1 MEQQR
6 NIYVAGNYI
15 AEQHI
20 ETQILHADNVYNH
33 APQQFRTHLPLTD
46 VEDVMPS
53 AKSTTAR
60 PSKRPNAHHF
70 LETRTFIYRYNNAR
84 PEDSR
89 RLPLLSSSSPKN
101 ITILN
106 PISNP
111 KRSRTIS
118 THSLTENYPTPS
130 SHGPAL
136 NRTCTI
142 SSSGSKNAIWSRYRK
157 AWPSGQSPKT
167 TSPTD
172 AVITL
177 RTCVISITPKHHYPL
192 SNGSLISS
200 ILLLLIPPNWM
211 NYAAKSAGHSA
222 VNKKN
227 KYFSYS
233 SECAE

>member
-33 APQQFRTHLPLTD
+33 APQQFRTHLPLID

-89 RLPLLSSSSPKN
+89 RLPLLFQFLTKEHHHTKSYLEPETKPDDFYALFNGELSNVVVTWCGSKQDLYYFIKRLKERNLIEIPQSLTIWT
-101 ITILN
+101 ITQN
-106 PISNP
+106 HFSDRRGNYFEDMRNQHNP
-111 KRSRTIS
+111 KT
-118 THSLTENYPTPS
+118 SLPVIERLIDILD
-130 SHGPAL
+130 PAATDTAEL
-136 NRTCTI
+136 DDLCRKI
-142 SSSGSKNAIWSRYRK
+142 SGSFGGK
-157 AWPSGQSPKT
+157 
-167 TSPTD
+167 
-172 AVITL
+172 
-177 RTCVISITPKHHYPL
+177 
-192 SNGSLISS
+192 
-200 ILLLLIPPNWM
+200 
-211 NYAAKSAGHSA
+211 
-222 VNKKN
+222 
-227 KYFSYS
+227 
-233 SECAE
+233 

>member
-33 APQQFRTHLPLTD
+33 APQQFRTHLPLID

-89 RLPLLSSSSPKN
+89 RLPLLFQFLTKEHHHTKSYLEPETKPDDFYALFNGELSDIV
-101 ITILN
+101 ITWTGSKQDLYYFIKRLKERN
-106 PISNP
+106 LIEIPQSLTIWTITQNHFSDRRGNYFEDMRNQHNP
-111 KRSRTIS
+111 KTSQTTIERLIDILDHAV
-118 THSLTENYPTPS
+118 TDTAELDELCRKI
-130 SHGPAL
+130 G
-136 NRTCTI
+136 
-142 SSSGSKNAIWSRYRK
+142 GSFGGK
-157 AWPSGQSPKT
+157 
-167 TSPTD
+167 
-172 AVITL
+172 
-177 RTCVISITPKHHYPL
+177 
-192 SNGSLISS
+192 
-200 ILLLLIPPNWM
+200 
-211 NYAAKSAGHSA
+211 
-222 VNKKN
+222 
-227 KYFSYS
+227 
-233 SECAE
+233 

>member
-70 LETRTFIYRYNNAR
+70 LEPRTFIYRYNNAR

-89 RLPLLSSSSPKN
+89 RLPLLFQFLTKEHHHTKSYLDPETKPDDFYALFNGELSDTVVTWTGSKQDLYYFIKRLKERNLIEIPQSLTIWT
-101 ITILN
+101 ITQN
-106 PISNP
+106 HFSDRRGNYFEDMRNQHNP
-111 KRSRTIS
+111 KT
-118 THSLTENYPTPS
+118 SLPVIERLIDILD
-130 SHGPAL
+130 PAATDTAEL
-136 NRTCTI
+136 DDLCRKI
-142 SSSGSKNAIWSRYRK
+142 GGSFGGK
-157 AWPSGQSPKT
+157 
-167 TSPTD
+167 
-172 AVITL
+172 
-177 RTCVISITPKHHYPL
+177 
-192 SNGSLISS
+192 
-200 ILLLLIPPNWM
+200 
-211 NYAAKSAGHSA
+211 
-222 VNKKN
+222 
-227 KYFSYS
+227 
-233 SECAE
+233 

>member
-20 ETQILHADNVYNH
+20 ETQVLHADNVYNH

-89 RLPLLSSSSPKN
+89 RLPLLFQFLTKEHHHTKSYLEPETKPDDFYALFNGELSNVVVTWCGSKQDLYYFIKRLKERNLIEIPQSLTIWT
-101 ITILN
+101 ITQN
-106 PISNP
+106 HFSDRRGNYFEEMRNQHNP
-111 KRSRTIS
+111 KT
-118 THSLTENYPTPS
+118 SLPVIERLIDILD
-130 SHGPAL
+130 PAVTDTAEL
-136 NRTCTI
+136 DELCRKI
-142 SSSGSKNAIWSRYRK
+142 GGSFGGK
-157 AWPSGQSPKT
+157 
-167 TSPTD
+167 
-172 AVITL
+172 
-177 RTCVISITPKHHYPL
+177 
-192 SNGSLISS
+192 
-200 ILLLLIPPNWM
+200 
-211 NYAAKSAGHSA
+211 
-222 VNKKN
+222 
-227 KYFSYS
+227 
-233 SECAE
+233 

>member
-89 RLPLLSSSSPKN
+89 RLPLLFQFLTKEHHHTKSYLEPETKPDDFYALFNGELSNVVVTWCGSKQDLYYFIKRLIERNLIEIPQSLTIWT
-101 ITILN
+101 ITQN
-106 PISNP
+106 HFSDRRGNYFEDMRNQHNP
-111 KRSRTIS
+111 KTSQPTIER
-118 THSLTENYPTPS
+118 LIDILD
-130 SHGPAL
+130 PAVTDTAEL
-136 NRTCTI
+136 DELCRKI
-142 SSSGSKNAIWSRYRK
+142 GGSVGDK
-157 AWPSGQSPKT
+157 
-167 TSPTD
+167 
-172 AVITL
+172 
-177 RTCVISITPKHHYPL
+177 
-192 SNGSLISS
+192 
-200 ILLLLIPPNWM
+200 
-211 NYAAKSAGHSA
+211 
-222 VNKKN
+222 
-227 KYFSYS
+227 
-233 SECAE
+233 

>member
-33 APQQFRTHLPLTD
+33 APQQFRTHLSLID

-89 RLPLLSSSSPKN
+89 RLPLLFQFLTKEHHHTKSYLEPETKPDEFYALFNGELSDIV
-101 ITILN
+101 ITWTGSKQDLYYFIKRLKERN
-106 PISNP
+106 LIEIPQSLTIWTITQNHFSDRRGNYFEDMRNQHNP
-111 KRSRTIS
+111 KT
-118 THSLTENYPTPS
+118 SLPVIERLIDILD
-130 SHGPAL
+130 PAATDTAEL
-136 NRTCTI
+136 DDLCRKI
-142 SSSGSKNAIWSRYRK
+142 SGSFGGK
-157 AWPSGQSPKT
+157 
-167 TSPTD
+167 
-172 AVITL
+172 
-177 RTCVISITPKHHYPL
+177 
-192 SNGSLISS
+192 
-200 ILLLLIPPNWM
+200 
-211 NYAAKSAGHSA
+211 
-222 VNKKN
+222 
-227 KYFSYS
+227 
-233 SECAE
+233 

>member
-33 APQQFRTHLPLTD
+33 APQQFRTHLPLID

-89 RLPLLSSSSPKN
+89 RLPLLFQFLTKEHHHTKSYLEPETKPDDFYALFNGELSNVVVTWCGSKQDLYYFIKRLKERNLIEIPQSLTIWT
-101 ITILN
+101 ITQN
-106 PISNP
+106 HFSDRRGNYFEDMRNQHNP
-111 KRSRTIS
+111 KT
-118 THSLTENYPTPS
+118 SLPVIERLIDILD
-130 SHGPAL
+130 PATTDTAEL
-136 NRTCTI
+136 DDLCRKI
-142 SSSGSKNAIWSRYRK
+142 GGSFGSK
-157 AWPSGQSPKT
+157 
-167 TSPTD
+167 
-172 AVITL
+172 
-177 RTCVISITPKHHYPL
+177 
-192 SNGSLISS
+192 
-200 ILLLLIPPNWM
+200 
-211 NYAAKSAGHSA
+211 
-222 VNKKN
+222 
-227 KYFSYS
+227 
-233 SECAE
+233 

>member
-33 APQQFRTHLPLTD
+33 APQQFRTHLPLID

-89 RLPLLSSSSPKN
+89 RLPLLFQFLTKEHHHTKSYLEPETKPDDFYALFNGELSDIV
-101 ITILN
+101 ITWTGSKQDLYYFIKRLKERN
-106 PISNP
+106 LIEIPQSLTIWTITQNHFSDRRGNYFEDMRNQHNP
-111 KRSRTIS
+111 KT
-118 THSLTENYPTPS
+118 SLPVIERLIDILD
-130 SHGPAL
+130 PAATDTAEL
-136 NRTCTI
+136 DELCRKI
-142 SSSGSKNAIWSRYRK
+142 GGSFGGK
-157 AWPSGQSPKT
+157 
-167 TSPTD
+167 
-172 AVITL
+172 
-177 RTCVISITPKHHYPL
+177 
-192 SNGSLISS
+192 
-200 ILLLLIPPNWM
+200 
-211 NYAAKSAGHSA
+211 
-222 VNKKN
+222 
-227 KYFSYS
+227 
-233 SECAE
+233 

>member
-89 RLPLLSSSSPKN
+89 RLPLLFQFLTKEHHHTKSYLEPETKPDDFYALFNGELSDTVVTWTGSKQDLYYFIKRLKERNLIEIPQSLTIWT
-101 ITILN
+101 ITQN
-106 PISNP
+106 HFSDRRGNYFEDMRNQHNP
-111 KRSRTIS
+111 KT
-118 THSLTENYPTPS
+118 SLPVIERLIDILD
-130 SHGPAL
+130 PAATDTAEL
-136 NRTCTI
+136 DELCRKI
-142 SSSGSKNAIWSRYRK
+142 GGSFGGK
-157 AWPSGQSPKT
+157 
-167 TSPTD
+167 
-172 AVITL
+172 
-177 RTCVISITPKHHYPL
+177 
-192 SNGSLISS
+192 
-200 ILLLLIPPNWM
+200 
-211 NYAAKSAGHSA
+211 
-222 VNKKN
+222 
-227 KYFSYS
+227 
-233 SECAE
+233 

>member
-89 RLPLLSSSSPKN
+89 RLPLLFQFLTKEHHHTKSYLEPETKPDDFYALFNGELSNVVVTWCGSKQDLYYFIKRLKERNLIEIPKSLTIWS
-101 ITILN
+101 ITQN
-106 PISNP
+106 HFSDRRGNYFEDMRNQHNP
-111 KRSRTIS
+111 KT
-118 THSLTENYPTPS
+118 SLPVIERLIDILD
-130 SHGPAL
+130 PAATDTAEL
-136 NRTCTI
+136 DELCRKI
-142 SSSGSKNAIWSRYRK
+142 GGSFGGK
-157 AWPSGQSPKT
+157 
-167 TSPTD
+167 
-172 AVITL
+172 
-177 RTCVISITPKHHYPL
+177 
-192 SNGSLISS
+192 
-200 ILLLLIPPNWM
+200 
-211 NYAAKSAGHSA
+211 
-222 VNKKN
+222 
-227 KYFSYS
+227 
-233 SECAE
+233 

>member
-33 APQQFRTHLPLTD
+33 APQQFRTHLPLID

-89 RLPLLSSSSPKN
+89 RLPLLFQFLTKEHHHTKSYLEPETKPDDFYALFNGELSDIV
-101 ITILN
+101 ITWTGSKQDLYYFIKRLKERN
-106 PISNP
+106 LIEIPQSLTIWTITQNHFSDRRGNYFEDMRNQHNP
-111 KRSRTIS
+111 KT
-118 THSLTENYPTPS
+118 SLPVIERLIDILD
-130 SHGPAL
+130 PAATDTAEL
-136 NRTCTI
+136 DDLCRKI
-142 SSSGSKNAIWSRYRK
+142 SGSFGGK
-157 AWPSGQSPKT
+157 
-167 TSPTD
+167 
-172 AVITL
+172 
-177 RTCVISITPKHHYPL
+177 
-192 SNGSLISS
+192 
-200 ILLLLIPPNWM
+200 
-211 NYAAKSAGHSA
+211 
-222 VNKKN
+222 
-227 KYFSYS
+227 
-233 SECAE
+233 

>member
-33 APQQFRTHLPLTD
+33 APQQFRTHLPLID

-89 RLPLLSSSSPKN
+89 RLPLLFQFLTKEHHHTKSYLEPETKPDDFYALFNGELSNVVVTWCGSKQDLYYFIKRLKERNLIEIPQSLTIWT
-101 ITILN
+101 ITQN
-106 PISNP
+106 HFSDRRGNYFEDMRNQHNP
-111 KRSRTIS
+111 KT
-118 THSLTENYPTPS
+118 SLPVIERLIDILD
-130 SHGPAL
+130 PAATDTAEL
-136 NRTCTI
+136 DDLCRKI
-142 SSSGSKNAIWSRYRK
+142 GGSFGSK
-157 AWPSGQSPKT
+157 
-167 TSPTD
+167 
-172 AVITL
+172 
-177 RTCVISITPKHHYPL
+177 
-192 SNGSLISS
+192 
-200 ILLLLIPPNWM
+200 
-211 NYAAKSAGHSA
+211 
-222 VNKKN
+222 
-227 KYFSYS
+227 
-233 SECAE
+233 

>member
-20 ETQILHADNVYNH
+20 ETQVLHADNVYNH

-89 RLPLLSSSSPKN
+89 RLPLLFQFLTKEHHHTKSYLEPETKPDDFYALFNGELSDTVVTWTGSKQDLYYFIKRLKERNLIEIPQSL
-101 ITILN
+101 TIWSVTQN
-106 PISNP
+106 HFSDRRGNYFEDMRNQHNP
-111 KRSRTIS
+111 KT
-118 THSLTENYPTPS
+118 SLPVIERLIDILD
-130 SHGPAL
+130 PAATDTAEL
-136 NRTCTI
+136 DDLCRKI
-142 SSSGSKNAIWSRYRK
+142 GGSFGGK
-157 AWPSGQSPKT
+157 
-167 TSPTD
+167 
-172 AVITL
+172 
-177 RTCVISITPKHHYPL
+177 
-192 SNGSLISS
+192 
-200 ILLLLIPPNWM
+200 
-211 NYAAKSAGHSA
+211 
-222 VNKKN
+222 
-227 KYFSYS
+227 
-233 SECAE
+233 

>member
-33 APQQFRTHLPLTD
+33 APQQFRTHLPLID

-89 RLPLLSSSSPKN
+89 RLPLLFQFLTKEHHHTKSYLEPETKPDEFYALFNGELSDIV
-101 ITILN
+101 ITWTGSKQDLYYFIKRLKERN
-106 PISNP
+106 LIEIPQSLTIWTITQNHFSDRRGNYFEDMRNQHNP
-111 KRSRTIS
+111 KT
-118 THSLTENYPTPS
+118 SLPVIERLIDILD
-130 SHGPAL
+130 PAATDTAEL
-136 NRTCTI
+136 DDLCRKI
-142 SSSGSKNAIWSRYRK
+142 GGSFGGK
-157 AWPSGQSPKT
+157 
-167 TSPTD
+167 
-172 AVITL
+172 
-177 RTCVISITPKHHYPL
+177 
-192 SNGSLISS
+192 
-200 ILLLLIPPNWM
+200 
-211 NYAAKSAGHSA
+211 
-222 VNKKN
+222 
-227 KYFSYS
+227 
-233 SECAE
+233 

>member
-89 RLPLLSSSSPKN
+89 RLPLLFQFLTKEHHHTKSYLEPETKPDDFYALFNGELSNVVVTWCGSKQDLYYFIKRLIERNLIEIPQSLTIWR
-101 ITILN
+101 ITQN
-106 PISNP
+106 HFSDRRGNYFEDMRNQHNP
-111 KRSRTIS
+111 KT
-118 THSLTENYPTPS
+118 SLPVIERLIDILD
-130 SHGPAL
+130 PAATDTAEL
-136 NRTCTI
+136 DELCRKI
-142 SSSGSKNAIWSRYRK
+142 GGSFGGK
-157 AWPSGQSPKT
+157 
-167 TSPTD
+167 
-172 AVITL
+172 
-177 RTCVISITPKHHYPL
+177 
-192 SNGSLISS
+192 
-200 ILLLLIPPNWM
+200 
-211 NYAAKSAGHSA
+211 
-222 VNKKN
+222 
-227 KYFSYS
+227 
-233 SECAE
+233 

>member
-89 RLPLLSSSSPKN
+89 RLPLLFQFLTKEHHHTKSYLEPETKPDDFYALFNGELSNVVVTWCGSKQDLYYFIKRLIERNLIEIPQSLTIWT
-101 ITILN
+101 ITQN
-106 PISNP
+106 HFSDRRGNYFEDMRNQHNP
-111 KRSRTIS
+111 KT
-118 THSLTENYPTPS
+118 SLPVIERLIDILD
-130 SHGPAL
+130 PAATDTAEL
-136 NRTCTI
+136 DDLCRKI
-142 SSSGSKNAIWSRYRK
+142 GGSFGGK
-157 AWPSGQSPKT
+157 
-167 TSPTD
+167 
-172 AVITL
+172 
-177 RTCVISITPKHHYPL
+177 
-192 SNGSLISS
+192 
-200 ILLLLIPPNWM
+200 
-211 NYAAKSAGHSA
+211 
-222 VNKKN
+222 
-227 KYFSYS
+227 
-233 SECAE
+233 

>member
-53 AKSTTAR
+53 AKSTTDR

-89 RLPLLSSSSPKN
+89 RLPLLFQFLTKEHHHTKSYLEPETKPDDFYALFNGELSNVVVTWCGSKQDLYYFIKRLIERNLIEIPQSLTIWT
-101 ITILN
+101 ITQN
-106 PISNP
+106 HFSDRRGNYFEEMRNQHNP
-111 KRSRTIS
+111 KT
-118 THSLTENYPTPS
+118 SLPVIERLIDILD
-130 SHGPAL
+130 PAVTDTAEL
-136 NRTCTI
+136 DDLCRKI
-142 SSSGSKNAIWSRYRK
+142 GGSFGGK
-157 AWPSGQSPKT
+157 
-167 TSPTD
+167 
-172 AVITL
+172 
-177 RTCVISITPKHHYPL
+177 
-192 SNGSLISS
+192 
-200 ILLLLIPPNWM
+200 
-211 NYAAKSAGHSA
+211 
-222 VNKKN
+222 
-227 KYFSYS
+227 
-233 SECAE
+233 

>member
-89 RLPLLSSSSPKN
+89 RLPLLFQFLTKEHHHTKSYLEPETKPDDFYALFNGELSNVVVTWCGSKQDLYYFIKRLIERNLIEIPQSLTIWT
-101 ITILN
+101 ITQN
-106 PISNP
+106 HFSDRRGNYFEDMRNQHNP
-111 KRSRTIS
+111 KTSQPTIER
-118 THSLTENYPTPS
+118 LIDILD
-130 SHGPAL
+130 PAATDTAEL
-136 NRTCTI
+136 DDLCRKI
-142 SSSGSKNAIWSRYRK
+142 GGSFGGK
-157 AWPSGQSPKT
+157 
-167 TSPTD
+167 
-172 AVITL
+172 
-177 RTCVISITPKHHYPL
+177 
-192 SNGSLISS
+192 
-200 ILLLLIPPNWM
+200 
-211 NYAAKSAGHSA
+211 
-222 VNKKN
+222 
-227 KYFSYS
+227 
-233 SECAE
+233 

>member
-33 APQQFRTHLPLTD
+33 APQQFRTHLPLID

-89 RLPLLSSSSPKN
+89 RLPLLFQFLTKEHHHTKSYLEPETKPDDFYALFNGELSNVVVTWCGSKQDLYYFIKRLKERNLIEIPQSLTIWT
-101 ITILN
+101 ITQN
-106 PISNP
+106 HFSDRRGNYFEDMRNQHNP
-111 KRSRTIS
+111 KTSQPTIER
-118 THSLTENYPTPS
+118 LIDILD
-130 SHGPAL
+130 PAATDTAEL
-136 NRTCTI
+136 DDLCRKI
-142 SSSGSKNAIWSRYRK
+142 SGSFGGK
-157 AWPSGQSPKT
+157 
-167 TSPTD
+167 
-172 AVITL
+172 
-177 RTCVISITPKHHYPL
+177 
-192 SNGSLISS
+192 
-200 ILLLLIPPNWM
+200 
-211 NYAAKSAGHSA
+211 
-222 VNKKN
+222 
-227 KYFSYS
+227 
-233 SECAE
+233 

>member
-89 RLPLLSSSSPKN
+89 RLPLLFQFLTKEHHHTKSYLEPETKPDDFYALFNGELSDTVVTWTGSKQDLYYFIKRLKERNLIEIPQSLTIWT
-101 ITILN
+101 ITQN
-106 PISNP
+106 HFSDRRGNYFEDMRNQHNP
-111 KRSRTIS
+111 KTSQPTIER
-118 THSLTENYPTPS
+118 LIDILD
-130 SHGPAL
+130 PAATDTAEL
-136 NRTCTI
+136 DDLCRKI
-142 SSSGSKNAIWSRYRK
+142 GGSFGGK
-157 AWPSGQSPKT
+157 
-167 TSPTD
+167 
-172 AVITL
+172 
-177 RTCVISITPKHHYPL
+177 
-192 SNGSLISS
+192 
-200 ILLLLIPPNWM
+200 
-211 NYAAKSAGHSA
+211 
-222 VNKKN
+222 
-227 KYFSYS
+227 
-233 SECAE
+233 

>member
-20 ETQILHADNVYNH
+20 ETQVLHADNVYNH

-89 RLPLLSSSSPKN
+89 RLPLLFQFLTKEHHHTKSYLEPETKPDDFYALFNGELSDTVVTWTGSKQDLYYFIKRLKERDLIEIPQSLTIWT
-101 ITILN
+101 ITQN
-106 PISNP
+106 HFSDRRGNYFEDMRNQHNP
-111 KRSRTIS
+111 KT
-118 THSLTENYPTPS
+118 SLPVIERLIDILD
-130 SHGPAL
+130 PAVTDTAEL
-136 NRTCTI
+136 DELCRKI
-142 SSSGSKNAIWSRYRK
+142 GGSFGGK
-157 AWPSGQSPKT
+157 
-167 TSPTD
+167 
-172 AVITL
+172 
-177 RTCVISITPKHHYPL
+177 
-192 SNGSLISS
+192 
-200 ILLLLIPPNWM
+200 
-211 NYAAKSAGHSA
+211 
-222 VNKKN
+222 
-227 KYFSYS
+227 
-233 SECAE
+233 

>member
-33 APQQFRTHLPLTD
+33 APQQFRTHLPLID

-89 RLPLLSSSSPKN
+89 RLPLLFQFLTKEHHHTKSYLEPETKPDDFYALFNGELSNVVVTWCGSKQDLYYFIKRLKERNLIEIPQSLTIWS
-101 ITILN
+101 ITQN
-106 PISNP
+106 HFSDRRGNYFEDMRNQHNP
-111 KRSRTIS
+111 KT
-118 THSLTENYPTPS
+118 SLPVIERLIDILD
-130 SHGPAL
+130 PAATDTAEL
-136 NRTCTI
+136 DELCRKI
-142 SSSGSKNAIWSRYRK
+142 GGSFGGK
-157 AWPSGQSPKT
+157 
-167 TSPTD
+167 
-172 AVITL
+172 
-177 RTCVISITPKHHYPL
+177 
-192 SNGSLISS
+192 
-200 ILLLLIPPNWM
+200 
-211 NYAAKSAGHSA
+211 
-222 VNKKN
+222 
-227 KYFSYS
+227 
-233 SECAE
+233 

>member
-89 RLPLLSSSSPKN
+89 RLPLLFQFLTKEHHHTKSYLEPETKPDDFYALFNGELSNVVVTWCGSKQDLYYFIKRLIERNLIEIPQSLTIWT
-101 ITILN
+101 ITQN
-106 PISNP
+106 HFTDRRGNYFEDMRNQHNP
-111 KRSRTIS
+111 KTSQPTIER
-118 THSLTENYPTPS
+118 LIDILD
-130 SHGPAL
+130 PAATDTAEL
-136 NRTCTI
+136 DYLCRKI
-142 SSSGSKNAIWSRYRK
+142 GGSFGGK
-157 AWPSGQSPKT
+157 
-167 TSPTD
+167 
-172 AVITL
+172 
-177 RTCVISITPKHHYPL
+177 
-192 SNGSLISS
+192 
-200 ILLLLIPPNWM
+200 
-211 NYAAKSAGHSA
+211 
-222 VNKKN
+222 
-227 KYFSYS
+227 
-233 SECAE
+233 

>member
-89 RLPLLSSSSPKN
+89 RLPLLFQFLTKEHHHTKSYLEPETKPDDFYALFNGELSNVVVTWCGSKQDLYYFIKRLKERNLIEIPQSLTIWS
-101 ITILN
+101 ITQN
-106 PISNP
+106 HFSDRRGNYFEDMRNQHNP
-111 KRSRTIS
+111 KT
-118 THSLTENYPTPS
+118 SLPVIERLIDILD
-130 SHGPAL
+130 PAATDTAEL
-136 NRTCTI
+136 DDLCRKI
-142 SSSGSKNAIWSRYRK
+142 GGSFGGK
-157 AWPSGQSPKT
+157 
-167 TSPTD
+167 
-172 AVITL
+172 
-177 RTCVISITPKHHYPL
+177 
-192 SNGSLISS
+192 
-200 ILLLLIPPNWM
+200 
-211 NYAAKSAGHSA
+211 
-222 VNKKN
+222 
-227 KYFSYS
+227 
-233 SECAE
+233 

>member
-33 APQQFRTHLPLTD
+33 APQQFRTHLPLID

-89 RLPLLSSSSPKN
+89 RLPLLFQFLTKEHHHTKSYLEPETKPDEFYALFNGELSDIV
-101 ITILN
+101 ITWTGSKQDLYYFIKRLKERN
-106 PISNP
+106 LIEIPQSLIIWTITQNHFSDRRGNYFEDMRNQHNP
-111 KRSRTIS
+111 KT
-118 THSLTENYPTPS
+118 SLPVIERLIDILD
-130 SHGPAL
+130 PAATDTAEL
-136 NRTCTI
+136 DDLCRKI
-142 SSSGSKNAIWSRYRK
+142 GGSFGGK
-157 AWPSGQSPKT
+157 
-167 TSPTD
+167 
-172 AVITL
+172 
-177 RTCVISITPKHHYPL
+177 
-192 SNGSLISS
+192 
-200 ILLLLIPPNWM
+200 
-211 NYAAKSAGHSA
+211 
-222 VNKKN
+222 
-227 KYFSYS
+227 
-233 SECAE
+233 

>member
-89 RLPLLSSSSPKN
+89 RLPLLFQFLTKEHHHTKSYLEPETKPDDFYALFNGELSDTVVTWTGSKQDLYYFIKRLKERNLIEIPQSLTIWT
-101 ITILN
+101 ITQN
-106 PISNP
+106 HFSDRRGNYFEEMRNQHNP
-111 KRSRTIS
+111 KT
-118 THSLTENYPTPS
+118 SLPVIERLIDILD
-130 SHGPAL
+130 PAATDTAEL
-136 NRTCTI
+136 DDLCRKI
-142 SSSGSKNAIWSRYRK
+142 GGSFGGK
-157 AWPSGQSPKT
+157 
-167 TSPTD
+167 
-172 AVITL
+172 
-177 RTCVISITPKHHYPL
+177 
-192 SNGSLISS
+192 
-200 ILLLLIPPNWM
+200 
-211 NYAAKSAGHSA
+211 
-222 VNKKN
+222 
-227 KYFSYS
+227 
-233 SECAE
+233 

>member
-33 APQQFRTHLPLTD
+33 APQQFRTHLPLID

-89 RLPLLSSSSPKN
+89 RLPLLFQFLTKEHHHTKSYLEPETKPDDFYALFNGELSDVVVTWCGSKQDLYYFIKRLKERNLIEIPQSLTIWT
-101 ITILN
+101 ITQN
-106 PISNP
+106 HFSDRRGNYFEDMRNQHNP
-111 KRSRTIS
+111 KT
-118 THSLTENYPTPS
+118 SLPVIERLIDILD
-130 SHGPAL
+130 PAATDTAEL
-136 NRTCTI
+136 DDLCRKI
-142 SSSGSKNAIWSRYRK
+142 GGSFGGK
-157 AWPSGQSPKT
+157 
-167 TSPTD
+167 
-172 AVITL
+172 
-177 RTCVISITPKHHYPL
+177 
-192 SNGSLISS
+192 
-200 ILLLLIPPNWM
+200 
-211 NYAAKSAGHSA
+211 
-222 VNKKN
+222 
-227 KYFSYS
+227 
-233 SECAE
+233 

>member
-89 RLPLLSSSSPKN
+89 RLPLLFQFLTKEHHHTKSYLEPETKPDDFYALFNGELSDTVVTWTGSKQDLYYFIKRLKERNLIEIPQSLTIWT
-101 ITILN
+101 ITQN
-106 PISNP
+106 HFSDRRGNYFEDMRNQHNP
-111 KRSRTIS
+111 KT
-118 THSLTENYPTPS
+118 SLPVIERLIDILD
-130 SHGPAL
+130 PAVTDTAEL
-136 NRTCTI
+136 DELCRKI
-142 SSSGSKNAIWSRYRK
+142 GGSFGGK
-157 AWPSGQSPKT
+157 
-167 TSPTD
+167 
-172 AVITL
+172 
-177 RTCVISITPKHHYPL
+177 
-192 SNGSLISS
+192 
-200 ILLLLIPPNWM
+200 
-211 NYAAKSAGHSA
+211 
-222 VNKKN
+222 
-227 KYFSYS
+227 
-233 SECAE
+233 

>member
-33 APQQFRTHLPLTD
+33 APQQFRTHLPLID

-89 RLPLLSSSSPKN
+89 RLPLLFQFLTKEHHHTKSYLEPETKPDDFYALFNGELSNVVVTWCGSKQDLYYFIKRLKERNLIEIPQSLTIWT
-101 ITILN
+101 ITQN
-106 PISNP
+106 HFSDRRGNYFEDMRNQHNP
-111 KRSRTIS
+111 KT
-118 THSLTENYPTPS
+118 SLPVIERLIDILD
-130 SHGPAL
+130 PAATDTAEL
-136 NRTCTI
+136 DELCRKI
-142 SSSGSKNAIWSRYRK
+142 GGSFGGK
-157 AWPSGQSPKT
+157 
-167 TSPTD
+167 
-172 AVITL
+172 
-177 RTCVISITPKHHYPL
+177 
-192 SNGSLISS
+192 
-200 ILLLLIPPNWM
+200 
-211 NYAAKSAGHSA
+211 
-222 VNKKN
+222 
-227 KYFSYS
+227 
-233 SECAE
+233 

>member
-33 APQQFRTHLPLTD
+33 APQQLRTHLPLID

-89 RLPLLSSSSPKN
+89 RLPLLFQFLTKEHHHTKSYLEPETKPDDFYALFNGELSDTVVTWCGSKQDLYYFIKRLKERNLIEIPQSLTIWT
-101 ITILN
+101 ITQN
-106 PISNP
+106 HFSDRRGNYFEDMRNQHNP
-111 KRSRTIS
+111 KT
-118 THSLTENYPTPS
+118 SLPVIERLIDILD
-130 SHGPAL
+130 PAATDTAEL
-136 NRTCTI
+136 DDLCRKI
-142 SSSGSKNAIWSRYRK
+142 SGSFGGK
-157 AWPSGQSPKT
+157 
-167 TSPTD
+167 
-172 AVITL
+172 
-177 RTCVISITPKHHYPL
+177 
-192 SNGSLISS
+192 
-200 ILLLLIPPNWM
+200 
-211 NYAAKSAGHSA
+211 
-222 VNKKN
+222 
-227 KYFSYS
+227 
-233 SECAE
+233 

>member
-20 ETQILHADNVYNH
+20 ETQVLHADNVYNH

-89 RLPLLSSSSPKN
+89 RLPLLFQFLTKEHHHTKSYLEPETKPDDFYALFNGEPSDVVVTWCGSKQDLYYF
-101 ITILN
+101 I
-106 PISNP
+106 
-111 KRSRTIS
+111 KRLKERNLIEIPQ
-118 THSLTENYPTPS
+118 SLTIWTITQNHFSDRRGNY
-130 SHGPAL
+130 
-136 NRTCTI
+136 
-142 SSSGSKNAIWSRYRK
+142 
-157 AWPSGQSPKT
+157 
-167 TSPTD
+167 
-172 AVITL
+172 
-177 RTCVISITPKHHYPL
+177 
-192 SNGSLISS
+192 
-200 ILLLLIPPNWM
+200 
-211 NYAAKSAGHSA
+211 
-222 VNKKN
+222 
-227 KYFSYS
+227 F
-233 SECAE
+233 